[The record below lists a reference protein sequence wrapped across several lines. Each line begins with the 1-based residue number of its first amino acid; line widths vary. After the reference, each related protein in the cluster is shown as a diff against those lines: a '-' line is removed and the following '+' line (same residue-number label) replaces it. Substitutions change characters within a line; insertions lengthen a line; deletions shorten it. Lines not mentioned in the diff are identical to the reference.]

1 MESDEVKK
9 AIAELDDAEG
19 LARAIANANYFDANA
34 WSKAKAIAWEK
45 ADALAAIRAKLADI
59 KATSAE

>member
-9 AIAELDDAEG
+9 AIAELNDAEES
-19 LARAIANANYFDANA
+19 ARAIADANYFDANA

-45 ADALAAIRAKLADI
+45 ADALAAIRAKLA
-59 KATSAE
+59 E